1 MTRSPARTSSVAR
14 LVDRSTEELSGEVDE
29 GTRDERENVG
39 SDSVVADELVT
50 FEDWGGSEE
59 TLGAELETS

>member
-1 MTRSPARTSSVAR
+1 MEV
-14 LVDRSTEELSGEVDE
+14 LSGKVDE
-29 GTRDERENVG
+29 GTRDVRENVG